1 MSPPKLLKAAEA
13 APLLRLT
20 AWQVTR
26 LCRAGTIRASRPGKQ
41 WLIAEEDL
49 QAYLETGANRQEAA
63 S

>member
-1 MSPPKLLKAAEA
+1 MPPPKLLKAAEA
-13 APLLRLT
+13 APLLRLS

-26 LCRAGTIRASRPGKQ
+26 LCRAGRIRASRPGGQ

-49 QAYLETGANRQEAA
+49 DAYLEAGANKQEAA